1 MFCDGSL
8 LASFARLFN
17 ELTLIGT
24 QTIVIDR
31 VAVTSKIIS
40 TEGEGVISAQR
51 LMWLYFFGGI
61 KTSKPAE
68 KITPMQQ

>member
-31 VAVTSKIIS
+31 VAVTLKIIS
-40 TEGEGVISAQR
+40 MEGEGVIVALLLR
-51 LMWLYFFGGI
+51 
-61 KTSKPAE
+61 
-68 KITPMQQ
+68 

>member
-8 LASFARLFN
+8 LASFAQLFN

-31 VAVTSKIIS
+31 VMAVTSKIIAR
-40 TEGEGVISAQR
+40 EGKGVISAQR
-51 LMWLYFFGGI
+51 LMWL
-61 KTSKPAE
+61 
-68 KITPMQQ
+68 